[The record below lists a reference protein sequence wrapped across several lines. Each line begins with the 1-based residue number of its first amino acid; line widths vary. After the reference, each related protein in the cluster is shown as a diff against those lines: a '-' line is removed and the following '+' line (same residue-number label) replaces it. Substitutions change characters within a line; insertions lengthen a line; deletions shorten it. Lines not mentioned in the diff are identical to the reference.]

1 MEKNTKLI
9 AVRIPASVWQE
20 IKKRA
25 EAELVTPSNYVRRV
39 LIKSLENQK
48 RKEASN
54 EQRN

>member
-1 MEKNTKLI
+1 MEKNEKLVAI
-9 AVRIPASVWQE
+9 RMPASLWQE

-39 LIKSLENQK
+39 LIKSFENRK
-48 RKEASN
+48 REEASD